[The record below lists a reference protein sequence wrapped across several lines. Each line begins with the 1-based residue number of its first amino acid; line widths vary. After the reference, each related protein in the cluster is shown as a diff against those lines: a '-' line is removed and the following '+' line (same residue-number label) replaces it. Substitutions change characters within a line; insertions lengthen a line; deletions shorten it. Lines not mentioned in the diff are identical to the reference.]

1 MKYKIL
7 YIYGYNSSSNSNTFK
22 WLKEHLPNTDMYSI
36 SYDQENPSDSID
48 KLCDYILENT
58 IDIIIGSSLGGWYA
72 MHLATRF
79 SLPCIL
85 INPVTDLTLK
95 STLELV
101 TKNNVSIVNKYIEYI
116 KENPLF
122 QNKEHWN
129 DYLWDK
135 YEDGDYSIVL
145 LSDSDEVIK
154 HTSESDRQISNNF
167 PNLYIIPNGKH
178 QLNNKEKEM
187 YLLPS
192 YNKLVNE
199 IIPKMNYFYNNANII
214 P

>member
-1 MKYKIL
+1 MKYKVL

-58 IDIIIGSSLGGWYA
+58 IDIIIGSSLGGWYT
-72 MHLATRF
+72 MHLASRF

-95 STLELV
+95 STLEFV
-101 TKNNVSIVNKYIEYI
+101 TNNNFDFIDKYIEYI
-116 KENPLF
+116 KEHPLF
-122 QNKEHWN
+122 QDNEHWN
-129 DYLWDK
+129 GYYWDK
-135 YEDGDYSIVL
+135 HEDGDYAIVL
-145 LSDSDEVIK
+145 LSTNDEVIK
-154 HTSESDRQISNNF
+154 NTSESNKQIKNNF
-167 PNLYIIPNGKH
+167 QNVTVISGGKH

-187 YLLPS
+187 YLLQA

>member
-1 MKYKIL
+1 MKKKVL

-22 WLKEHLPNTDMYSI
+22 WLKEHLSNTDMYSI

>member
-1 MKYKIL
+1 MKKKVL

-22 WLKEHLPNTDMYSI
+22 WLKEHLSNTDIYSI

-154 HTSESDRQISNNF
+154 STSDIDRKLKNNF

>member
-1 MKYKIL
+1 MKKKVL

-22 WLKEHLPNTDMYSI
+22 WLKEHLSNTDIYSI

-122 QNKEHWN
+122 QDKKHWN
-129 DYLWDK
+129 GYLWDK

>member
-1 MKYKIL
+1 MKKKVL
-7 YIYGYNSSSNSNTFK
+7 YIYGYNSSSNSNTFN

-58 IDIIIGSSLGGWYA
+58 IDIIIGSSLGGWYT

-122 QNKEHWN
+122 QDKEHCN

-154 HTSESDRQISNNF
+154 HTSEIDRQISNNF

>member
-22 WLKEHLPNTDMYSI
+22 WLKEHLQNTDMYSI

-72 MHLATRF
+72 MHLGTRF

-101 TKNNVSIVNKYIEYI
+101 TNNNFDFINKYIEYI

-122 QNKEHWN
+122 QDKEHWN
-129 DYLWDK
+129 CYLWDK

-154 HTSESDRQISNNF
+154 STSDIDRQLKNNF

-187 YLLPS
+187 YLLSS

>member
-1 MKYKIL
+1 MKYKVL

-22 WLKEHLPNTDMYSI
+22 WLKEHLPNTNMYLI

-58 IDIIIGSSLGGWYA
+58 IDIIIGSSLGGWYT

-85 INPVTDLTLK
+85 INPITDLTLK
-95 STLELV
+95 STLEFV
-101 TKNNVSIVNKYIEYI
+101 TNNNFDFIDKYIEYI
-116 KENPLF
+116 KEHPLF
-122 QNKEHWN
+122 QDNEHWN
-129 DYLWDK
+129 GYYWDK
-135 YEDGDYSIVL
+135 YEDGDYAIVL
-145 LSDSDEVIK
+145 LSTNDKVIK
-154 HTSESDRQISNNF
+154 NTSESNKQIKNNF
-167 PNLYIIPNGKH
+167 QNVTVISGGKH

-187 YLLPS
+187 YLLS
-192 YNKLVNE
+192 AYNKLVNE